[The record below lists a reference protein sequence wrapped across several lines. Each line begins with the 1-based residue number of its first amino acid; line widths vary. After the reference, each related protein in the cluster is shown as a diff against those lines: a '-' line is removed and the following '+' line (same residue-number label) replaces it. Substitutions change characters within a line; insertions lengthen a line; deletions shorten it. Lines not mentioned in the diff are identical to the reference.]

1 MGLIFRLL
9 RLLGLL
15 FTLLLAGVI
24 AIAGYVLVAGAGSPP
39 PCASEAGSTL
49 QTASKSLAFDAR
61 LSGFVLAG
69 GRAPLTSVSFDESEA
84 ASRAAVYLDSHVSR
98 VSGVAVC
105 FEDGSAQG
113 FLRIDT
119 GIGRKL
125 GVSAKGALDL
135 SGEHPRLRL
144 SSARVAGVGLPGI
157 VRGRLEDE
165 ANRYLA
171 DVAVGFP
178 MVLSFT
184 PDHVVLARHP

>member
-15 FTLLLAGVI
+15 FTLLLAGAI
-24 AIAGYVLVAGAGSPP
+24 ATAGYVVVAGAGSPP
-39 PCASEAGSTL
+39 ACASGADSTL
-49 QTASKSLAFDAR
+49 QTAAKSLAFDSR

-69 GRAPLTSVSFDESEA
+69 GRAPPTGVSFDESEA
-84 ASRAAVYLDSHVSR
+84 ASRAAVYLDSRASR

-119 GIGRKL
+119 AIGRKL

-157 VRGRLEDE
+157 VRGRLEHE
-165 ANRYLA
+165 ANHYLE
-171 DVAVGFP
+171 DLTVAFP

-184 PDHVVLARHP
+184 PDHVALTRRP